1 MGALTTPPQV
11 IILRLPPTPPLTTL
25 VQLRLNTPLRSM
37 SSLNPSAP
45 ATFVACLVSMGFF
58 GVIVT
63 QFILYIRRY
72 PKDRMFLKLLV
83 YGVTL
88 LQAAQQVLF
97 TVNAWG
103 VVINPGVSGQVLQ
116 RVTASNILI
125 DAVIVAISQA
135 FYASRI
141 WTCDVYY
148 AGRGMRKIHA
158 SISSSKLLLIIG
170 TEVHFGTG
178 QHGAVFLVYKILS
191 VVSSD
196 DDTMIKGILISVN
209 AVTWSTGL
217 LLSAIFVY
225 SLLKSRT
232 GSSFRV
238 GWILFVVNAGTFTV
252 VWGIAA
258 FVLLL
263 RGPYT
268 VVPGLLYVTGS
279 NSYTMSLICSLLSR
293 FKPEDWENEGPIE
306 VELPDINPGTFVLS
320 TVEAQATSFQTHT
333 AEEQS
338 VKASSEDGAR
348 GSG

>member
-1 MGALTTPPQV
+1 
-11 IILRLPPTPPLTTL
+11 
-25 VQLRLNTPLRSM
+25 
-37 SSLNPSAP
+37 
-45 ATFVACLVSMGFF
+45 MGFF

-135 FYASRI
+135 YVLLF
-141 WTCDVYY
+141 CVYY

-158 SISSSKLLLIIG
+158 SITSSKLLLIIG

-178 QHGAVFLVYKILS
+178 QHGLS

-209 AVTWSTGL
+209 AVTWSTDV

-232 GSSFRV
+232 GSSFGNRLVDRV
-238 GWILFVVNAGTFTV
+238 AYLNMNIG
-252 VWGIAA
+252 
-258 FVLLL
+258 VL
-263 RGPYT
+263 P
-268 VVPGLLYVTGS
+268 
-279 NSYTMSLICSLLSR
+279 SLSALAM
-293 FKPEDWENEGPIE
+293 
-306 VELPDINPGTFVLS
+306 LPM
-320 TVEAQATSFQTHT
+320 FQTPSSQRKPSCKET
-333 AEEQS
+333 AFLFTLQS
-338 VKASSEDGAR
+338 SSPI
-348 GSG
+348 